1 MSALRGKHLGTTRP
15 LVPAPLAQAEVKP
28 IFKHVQQ
35 FETSA
40 RIKLLAVL
48 LEYEERF
55 LVLSRKYPVEIT
67 GDDYRAVVYHHDND
81 GFTVEGWIE
90 ALWESL

>member
-1 MSALRGKHLGTTRP
+1 M
-15 LVPAPLAQAEVKP
+15 KP
-28 IFKHVQQ
+28 IFKHVFK

-55 LVLSRKYPVEIT
+55 LVLSRKYPVEIN
-67 GDDYRAVVYHHDND
+67 GDDFRAVVYHHDKD
-81 GFTVEGWIE
+81 GFTVEGWID